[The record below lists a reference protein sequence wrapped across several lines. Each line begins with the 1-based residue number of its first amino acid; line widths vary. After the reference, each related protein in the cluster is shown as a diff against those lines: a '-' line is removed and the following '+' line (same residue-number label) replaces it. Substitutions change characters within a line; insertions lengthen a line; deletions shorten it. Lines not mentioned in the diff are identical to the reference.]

1 MHIFAMCSERQD
13 ARAEILYDLYRRKHF
28 TTIEKKNSKTKKN
41 KKSGSN
47 TEQMKTIR

>member
-28 TTIEKKNSKTKKN
+28 TTIEKKTARPKKIKN
-41 KKSGSN
+41 QGVTQN
-47 TEQMKTIR
+47 R